1 MTESAENTQSQETEV
16 TVDGLVSQLDG
27 KPELVNDLLS
37 NLVTDDFL
45 KQVVS
50 DETKLHI
57 IQPQIDRA
65 VSKGV
70 ESYKRN
76 NFDIEVEKAI
86 SERFPAESPEQVE
99 NRKLQERLASLEKEN
114 QRESMRNF
122 AMNVGAERQLDP
134 KFVSFIM
141 GDTQEETRS
150 RANMLAMEI
159 DAMVEKGVESRLK
172 ATGQVTKPQGGAS
185 AGNHSGV
192 LDKPASEY
200 TMKERS
206 ELYVSNRAKYDE
218 MFA

>member
-1 MTESAENTQSQETEV
+1 MTESAENTQTQETEV

-50 DETKLHI
+50 DESKLHI

-99 NRKLQERLASLEKEN
+99 NRKLQERLATLEKEN

-172 ATGQVTKPQGGAS
+172 ATGQVAKPQGGAS